1 MAERGEPGGG
11 AAMSIAR
18 EQAVATALVE
28 LSDTLVADFDVA
40 DFLHTL
46 SVRCVELLDVH
57 AAGVMVTDQ
66 RGRLRVMASSS
77 ERAHVLE
84 LFEVEADEGPCV
96 ACFGSGQPV
105 SDTDLRVVDPRWASF
120 SQRAGEA
127 GFSAVHALP
136 MRLRDEVVGVL
147 NLFSIRTGSLNAAD
161 TFLAQALAN
170 VTTIGLLQQ
179 RAIHHREMVAE
190 QLQGALNS
198 RVVIEQAKGVL
209 FERLDLDMHDGF
221 EVLRTYARRT
231 NRRLTDVALDVL
243 NDRMD
248 TAVLLPSG

>member
-1 MAERGEPGGG
+1 
-11 AAMSIAR
+11 MSISR
-18 EQAVATALVE
+18 EQAVAAALVE
-28 LSDTLVADFDVA
+28 LADTLVVDFDVA

-46 SVRCVELLDVH
+46 SARCVELLDVN

-66 RGRLRVMASSS
+66 RGRLRVMATSS
-77 ERAHVLE
+77 ERAHLLE
-84 LFEVEADEGPCV
+84 LFEVESAEGPCV
-96 ACFGSGQPV
+96 ACFDSGQPV

-127 GFSAVHALP
+127 GFSAVHAMP
-136 MRLRDEVVGVL
+136 MRLRDDVIGVL
-147 NLFSIRTGSLNAAD
+147 NLFSVQTGALTAAD
-161 TFLAQALAN
+161 TFLGQALAN

-179 RAIHHREMVAE
+179 RAIHHREVVAE

-209 FERLDLDMHDGF
+209 FERLNVDMHEGF

-231 NRRLTDVALDVL
+231 NRRLTDVARDVI
-243 NDRMD
+243 NDRLD
-248 TAVLLPSG
+248 TAGLLPSG

>member
-1 MAERGEPGGG
+1 
-11 AAMSIAR
+11 MSISR
-18 EQAVATALVE
+18 ERAVAAALVE
-28 LSDTLVADFDVA
+28 LADTLVADFDVA

-46 SVRCVELLDVH
+46 SARCVELLDVH

-77 ERAHVLE
+77 ERAHLLE
-84 LFEVEADEGPCV
+84 LFEVESDQGPCV
-96 ACFGSGQPV
+96 ACFDSGQPV

-136 MRLRDEVVGVL
+136 MRLRDDIIGVL
-147 NLFSIRTGSLNAAD
+147 NLFSTQTGTLNDAD
-161 TFLAQALAN
+161 TFLGQALAN

-179 RAIHHREMVAE
+179 RAIHHREMVTE

-209 FERLDLDMHDGF
+209 FERLNIDMHDGF
-221 EVLRTYARRT
+221 DLLRTYARRT
-231 NRRLTDVALDVL
+231 NRRLTDVAHDVI
-243 NDRMD
+243 NDRLD
-248 TAVLLPSG
+248 TAALSPSG